1 MKKSIIFLTPIL
13 ILFIILSCSKDHDSP
28 TFSNYDISTK
38 PVNVVASYD
47 NDSDAVNVNWDLNA
61 TTDVVDYVVSVSDS
75 SDFDFGN
82 VNPYIV
88 HSTDI
93 TEMSFLF
100 EVKNYLAADVESKI
114 LYFTVSAVYKNDD
127 LNYFIGPRADI
138 PDSAFVKRD

>member
-1 MKKSIIFLTPIL
+1 MTPIL